1 MAQQYIKNPTYV
13 LAVQY
18 RGDIGST
25 YEIAYKTFP
34 TFQGGVKYIANQR
47 FVFFLKTQQGTEVVI
62 EPGNFVIQGSN
73 GEFFTLTEE
82 AFYAQYQ
89 QQLKEK

>member
-34 TFQGGVKYIANQR
+34 THNEAQIA
-47 FVFFLKTQQGTEVVI
+47 LI
-62 EPGNFVIQGSN
+62 
-73 GEFFTLTEE
+73 
-82 AFYAQYQ
+82 
-89 QQLKEK
+89 